1 MTTFKLYDY
10 QEKLVDQARH
20 ILLNKSGV
28 LIQSPPGSGKS
39 VMIAEVVK
47 NAVNKGKH
55 ILFIV
60 HRKELSHQIK
70 KHTN

>member
-1 MTTFKLYDY
+1 MWMTTFKLYDY

-55 ILFIV
+55 IL
-60 HRKELSHQIK
+60 LSYTEK
-70 KHTN
+70 N